1 MTVYI
6 AREASKLWRKVCVET
21 SVELQLLA
29 EKWKLLFAGL
39 MFQSVS
45 IYYISMRY
53 TVNLVVF
60 FIDKKLPGCKTS
72 LVVSKQR
79 QRMQVNG
86 THGDDGNHV
95 HSESAVNGVNR

>member
-1 MTVYI
+1 MFVTEMPDRSTGSQPMLPLNVKEKDGKP
-6 AREASKLWRKVCVET
+6 RGET
-21 SVELQLLA
+21 L
-29 EKWKLLFAGL
+29 KLLNGN
-39 MFQSVS
+39 SVD
-45 IYYISMRY
+45 
-53 TVNLVVF
+53 TA
-60 FIDKKLPGCKTS
+60 DWCKTS